1 MRLTADESQSDRR
14 KMKAY
19 IARLLPEE
27 GTRVVLFG
35 DGEGDE
41 VWVDLDPVRYDD
53 GEWDLHW
60 KTNEP
65 EYVDLQLIYDHF
77 RRQEMTVEERRRE
90 QATGRCDGAITQ
102 KAITRPAPDGQR
114 LETDSAELAALREMI
129 AQRFSNLEKMLALSR
144 VKETYTAEE
153 VAAQLK
159 KSPWVVRQ
167 WCNKDQVPGAY
178 KIQTG
183 RGKKGEWRIP
193 HDAVIRLQN
202 EGPLLLAV

>member
-1 MRLTADESQSDRR
+1 MRPSADQYQSDRR

-35 DGEGDE
+35 DGEDDE
-41 VWVDLDPVRYDD
+41 VWVDLDPIQYEE

-60 KTNEP
+60 ETNCP
-65 EYVDLQLIYDHF
+65 EAIGLPEIYDHF
-77 RRQEMTVEERRRE
+77 RRKEMTAGERRWE
-90 QATGRCDGAITQ
+90 QATGRCEREVRQNPIARSKPIDTPPEA
-102 KAITRPAPDGQR
+102 
-114 LETDSAELAALREMI
+114 DSSELGALREMI
-129 AQRFSNLEKMLALSR
+129 AQRFSKLEKMLALAR

-153 VAAQLK
+153 VAAQVR
-159 KSPWVVRQ
+159 KSAWVVRQ

-193 HDAVIRLQN
+193 HEAVIRLQN
-202 EGPLLLAV
+202 EGPLLIAE